1 MPLHAAYAWL
11 FSGFVLLTSK
21 LPTCIVVLVICSDL
35 LLILLYIMY
44 MYVNVAV
51 ESIRALG
58 SIPRVP
64 PRRSLPPWEVKILA
78 AQNIIFNQELFSQV
92 HVFVTL
98 SALHNA

>member
-1 MPLHAAYAWL
+1 
-11 FSGFVLLTSK
+11 
-21 LPTCIVVLVICSDL
+21 
-35 LLILLYIMY
+35 MY

-98 SALHNA
+98 SALHNAWRWFPSLSLTLSPLLLIPSPPLSPPPSLADKRSLQY